1 MNGGK
6 RKAEGTKQKAIKAS
20 DQSGIRSFALVTR
33 FNSFLL
39 YPFCFW
45 PSTASIITG
54 SGTVLIPVPVQWS
67 GSIQL

>member
-6 RKAEGTKQKAIKAS
+6 RKAEGIKQKAIKAN
-20 DQSGIRSFALVTR
+20 DQSGIKSFTLVIR

-39 YPFCFW
+39 YALRLQLL
-45 PSTASIITG
+45 TASIITG

-67 GSIQL
+67 GLIRL